1 MKGKTFF
8 NKMTGNLALKLIA
21 LAIAF
26 LIWILVTNTNNPVKS
41 SLFTAVPINV
51 INQDSVA
58 DIGKVV
64 ELDGSGTVN

>member
-26 LIWILVTNTNNPVKS
+26 LIWGGDPGDKH
-41 SLFTAVPINV
+41 
-51 INQDSVA
+51 Q
-58 DIGKVV
+58 
-64 ELDGSGTVN
+64 